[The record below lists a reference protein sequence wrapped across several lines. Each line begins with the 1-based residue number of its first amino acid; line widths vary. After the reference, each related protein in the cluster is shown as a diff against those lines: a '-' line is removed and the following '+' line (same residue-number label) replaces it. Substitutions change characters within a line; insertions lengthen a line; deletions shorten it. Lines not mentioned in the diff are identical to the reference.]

1 MKGIK
6 ISHLIYT
13 FGTGLFAGLL
23 YAFEQ
28 GVIPMLNS
36 LNATEYAIV
45 QKGLIINLD
54 GFPTGVIVVA
64 TISMLLPL
72 YPIIKLWKQRHS
84 SFWKLTFAG
93 WLLFCFGVSV
103 FTIVLN
109 VPVNEYVKTWDI
121 GNPPADWEA
130 ARAKWNL
137 LNKIRTPLN
146 LISFLLFIW
155 AAYDINEVE
164 SK

>member
-36 LNATEYAIV
+36 LNGTEYAKV
-45 QKGLIINLD
+45 EKGLIINLD
-54 GFPTGVIVVA
+54 GFPTGVIVIA

-72 YPIIKLWKQRHS
+72 YPIIKLRKQRQS
-84 SFWKLTFAG
+84 NFWKLTFAG

-121 GNPPADWEA
+121 ANPPADWEA
-130 ARAKWNL
+130 AREKWNL